1 MSDPLP
7 AAELIQQ
14 GLFHH
19 RRGELGEAM
28 QRYSEVLR
36 ADPGHAEALYYVAVV
51 ACQEEQFKQGI
62 ELAEKALAAGPPQA
76 RVHNLLGKAHE
87 RLGEHLEA
95 IKSFD
100 AAIALDPG
108 FAEAHGNRA
117 ALLAAA
123 GLPDEALTSF
133 DRALVLDPK
142 AAPDWIN
149 RGALLQELDRHQE
162 ALASYDKALALAPND
177 PGILLNRANALAMLD
192 RFAEAERTYDQAIAR
207 DPKLAIAYA
216 HKGLAVKHQGRFA
229 EARKLM
235 ERAHA
240 MRPKDANFAFALA
253 QLMLLTG
260 DWRPAWPLFESRA
273 SLARP
278 AYAPL
283 EGELWRGQAPADFRL
298 VLLAEQGL
306 GDSVHFSRYASLLA
320 ARRHDVTLLAPPVLA
335 PLLRTLPGVERVASS
350 AEELADDKR
359 RYLWLPLLSSMGALH
374 LTPDTIPQQEPYLA
388 AEPERVARWRQRLG
402 SGFKVGIFWQGST
415 RASAAPLAALA
426 PLADVAGLRLIS
438 LQKGPAASEIA
449 QVPFGARVERVLDAD
464 DLSAEALLDTA
475 ALMASLDAVVSIDSM
490 PAHLAGALGRPV
502 FLALPL
508 IPDWRWLT
516 ERDDTPW
523 YAATRLFR
531 QDATRQWQLVF
542 ERMAQELRE
551 LAASPGSDVPA

>member
-1 MSDPLP
+1 MMSEPLP
-7 AAELIQQ
+7 AADLLQQ

-36 ADPGHAEALYYVAVV
+36 TDPGHAEALYYVAVI

-62 ELAEKALAAGPPQA
+62 ELGRKALAAGPPQA
-76 RVHNLLGKAHE
+76 RVHNLIGKAHE

-95 IKSFD
+95 IKAFD
-100 AAIALDPG
+100 AAIAVDPD

-123 GLPDEALTSF
+123 GLPDEALQSF
-133 DRALVLDPK
+133 DRALALDPK
-142 AAPDWIN
+142 ATPDWIN
-149 RGALLQELDRHQE
+149 RGALLQELDRHEE
-162 ALASYDKALALAPND
+162 ALASYDRALALSPLDA
-177 PGILLNRANALAMLD
+177 GIMLNRANALAMLAH
-192 RFAEAERTYDQAIAR
+192 FAEAEQVYDRAIAG

-235 ERAHA
+235 EQALA
-240 MRPKDANFAFALA
+240 MQPNDHGTAFALA

-260 DWRPAWPLFESRA
+260 DWRPAWPLFERRG
-273 SLARP
+273 SLPRP

-283 EGELWRGQAPADFRL
+283 EAPRWQGQLPADFRL

-306 GDSVHFSRYASLLA
+306 GDTMQFSRYASLLA
-320 ARRHDVTLLAPPVLA
+320 GRRYDVTLVAPPVLA
-335 PLLRTLPGVERVASS
+335 PLLRSLPGVERVASS

-359 RYLWLPLLSSMGALH
+359 RYLWLPLLSTMGALH
-374 LTPDTIPQQEPYLA
+374 LTPDTVPQQGPYLA
-388 AEPERVARWRQRLG
+388 AEPDRVTNWRQRLG
-402 SGFKVGIFWQGST
+402 GGLKVGLAWQGST

-426 PLADVAGLRLIS
+426 PLADLAGIRLIS
-438 LQKGPAASEIA
+438 LQKEPAASEIA
-449 QVPFGARVERVLDAD
+449 QVPFRASIERPLDAS

-475 ALMASLDAVVSIDSM
+475 AVMANLDLVVSIDSM

-502 FLALPL
+502 FLALPQV
-508 IPDWRWLT
+508 PDWRWFIG
-516 ERDDTPW
+516 RDDTPW
-523 YAATRLFR
+523 YPTMRLFR
-531 QDATRQWQLVF
+531 QDDSRRWQPVF
-542 ERMAQELRE
+542 ERMA
-551 LAASPGSDVPA
+551 AAIGERAGG